1 MAYDIKLVIKVSYL
15 YYKHGL
21 KQESI
26 ARKLK
31 ISKYKVTR
39 ILKKALNS
47 GIVQINIIDPTI
59 NVSSLEEKL

>member
-1 MAYDIKLVIKVSYL
+1 MAYDIKLVVKVSYL
-15 YYKHGL
+15 YYKCGL
-21 KQESI
+21 KQESV

-59 NVSSLEEKL
+59 NVSSFKEKL

>member
-1 MAYDIKLVIKVSYL
+1 MAYDVKLMVKVSYL
-15 YYKHGL
+15 YYKRGL
-21 KQESI
+21 KQESV

-39 ILKKALNS
+39 ILKMALSS

-59 NVSSLEEKL
+59 NVSSLKKKL

>member
-1 MAYDIKLVIKVSYL
+1 MAYEVKLMVQVSYL
-15 YYKHGL
+15 YHKHGL

-39 ILKKALNS
+39 ILKIA
-47 GIVQINIIDPTI
+47 
-59 NVSSLEEKL
+59 